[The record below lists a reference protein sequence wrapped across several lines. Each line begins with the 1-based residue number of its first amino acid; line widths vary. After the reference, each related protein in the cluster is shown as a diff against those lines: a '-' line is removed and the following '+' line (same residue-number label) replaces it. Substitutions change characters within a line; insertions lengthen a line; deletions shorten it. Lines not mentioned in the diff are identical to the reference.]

1 MNTDIP
7 AKSKSQ
13 HFSAEHRA
21 MATLILQ
28 KMSQVCKPE
37 AELTFSQAYQMVARE
52 GFETW
57 PEFAAYLKE
66 FMKRYM

>member
-7 AKSKSQ
+7 TKSKSQ
-13 HFSAEHRA
+13 PLSSEHKA
-21 MATLILQ
+21 MATLVLQ

-37 AELTFSQAYQMVARE
+37 AELTFSQAHQMVVRE

-57 PEFAAYLKE
+57 PDFAAYLKE